1 MYKLKRGMSGRPHPK
16 PTIMF
21 FGLCNSP
28 AMFQTMMYD
37 ILHEFINQGVVI
49 CYMDDILV
57 YSPTLSEHQW
67 IFCQVLATLQERRL
81 FLKPEKCEFEQKE
94 IEYLGLVIMLPWI

>member
-1 MYKLKRGMSGRPHPK
+1 
-16 PTIMF
+16 
-21 FGLCNSP
+21 
-28 AMFQTMMYD
+28 MYD

-67 IFCQVLATLQERRL
+67 IFCQVLATLQEWRL
-81 FLKPEKCEFEQKE
+81 FLKQEKCKFEQKE